1 VPRALVIDDDSA
13 IRAALS
19 RFFTRR
25 GWVCHE
31 AEHGRAALDQLAESS
46 AYDVLVCDL
55 RMPVMSGVELHDYLA
70 ASSPELLDRLLLI
83 AGNVTSPEVAEFLE
97 RTSCPLLTKPFELH
111 ELASAVEELQG
122 RTRQI

>member
-1 VPRALVIDDDSA
+1 VPRALAIDDEST

-19 RFFTRR
+19 RFFRRR
-25 GWVCHE
+25 GWICHE
-31 AEHGRAALDQLAESS
+31 ADMDAPHWISWRSPAPTTCSS
-46 AYDVLVCDL
+46 ATFGC
-55 RMPVMSGVELHDYLA
+55 RVMSEVELHDHLA

-83 AGNVTSPEVAEFLE
+83 AGDVTSPEVAEFLE

-122 RTRQI
+122 RARQV